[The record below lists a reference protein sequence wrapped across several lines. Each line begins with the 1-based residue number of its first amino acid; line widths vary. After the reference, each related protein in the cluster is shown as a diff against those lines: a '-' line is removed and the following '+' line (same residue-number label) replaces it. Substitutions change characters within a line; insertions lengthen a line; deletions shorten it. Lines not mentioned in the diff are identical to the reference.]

1 MGAICISSSTAM
13 GSGEQ
18 DIGDD
23 PGQVSEE
30 MNNDFLKHPNEMLTG
45 RQVGKI
51 FKVVSILKN
60 YDHSV
65 KLMRVNID
73 LVE

>member
-1 MGAICISSSTAM
+1 MGGIRISSSTAM

-23 PGQVSEE
+23 PRQVSKE
-30 MNNDFLKHPNEMLTG
+30 MNNDCLKHPNEMLSG

-51 FKVVSILKN
+51 FEIVSILEN
-60 YDHSV
+60 GDHSV
-65 KLMRVNID
+65 KLMRVNMD
-73 LVE
+73 LIL